1 MWKQGVIALLITA
14 CLSIAGCATT
24 HSNKGVFHKVG
35 KGETLWGIAHAYGV
49 DLQDLAEAN
58 NIKDPTQI
66 KKEQRLFIPGIKG
79 KTRKADKS
87 LPGPPPKSRKIV
99 VEKGK
104 FAWPVKG
111 TVVSP
116 YGMRNDVMHQGIDIA
131 APRNTPILASESGTV
146 VYSGSGM
153 KGYGNVVILKH
164 AGDFYTVYA
173 HNEKNLVKA
182 GEKVNKGSAIALV
195 GDTGNAEAC
204 HVHFEVRQDKKTRNP
219 LFFLP

>member
-1 MWKQGVIALLITA
+1 MWKQNVIVFLITTYL
-14 CLSIAGCATT
+14 CVAGCATT

-58 NIKDPTQI
+58 NIKDHTQI
-66 KKEQRLFIPGIKG
+66 EKGQRLFIPGIK
-79 KTRKADKS
+79 KKSRKADKS
-87 LPGPPPKSRKIV
+87 RPSPPLKSGKVV

-111 TVVSP
+111 TVISP
-116 YGMRNDVMHQGIDIA
+116 YGIRNDVMHQGIDIA
-131 APRNTPILASESGTV
+131 APRSTPILASESGTA

-173 HNEKNLVKA
+173 HNEKNLVKT
-182 GEKVNKGSAIALV
+182 GEKVKKGSAIALV
-195 GDTGNAEAC
+195 GDTGNAEAY
-204 HVHFEVRQDKKTRNP
+204 HVHFEVRQGKKTGNP

>member
-1 MWKQGVIALLITA
+1 
-14 CLSIAGCATT
+14 
-24 HSNKGVFHKVG
+24 
-35 KGETLWGIAHAYGV
+35 GIAHAYGV

-58 NIKDPTQI
+58 NIKDHTQI
-66 KKEQRLFIPGIKG
+66 KKGQRLFIPRVRPDPLSERVPRSGVG
-79 KTRKADKS
+79 RTRKADKS
-87 LPGPPPKSRKIV
+87 RPSPPLKSRKVV

-146 VYSGSGM
+146 VYANNGM

-182 GEKVNKGSAIALV
+182 GEKVKKSSAIALV
-195 GDTGNAEAC
+195 GDTGNAEAY
-204 HVHFEVRQDKKTRNP
+204 HVHFEVRQGKKTGNP

>member
-14 CLSIAGCATT
+14 YLAIAGCATT
-24 HSNKGVFHKVG
+24 HSNKGVFHKVN

-58 NIKDPTQI
+58 NIKDHTQI
-66 KKEQRLFIPGIKG
+66 EKGQRLFIPGIK
-79 KTRKADKS
+79 KKSRKADKS
-87 LPGPPPKSRKIV
+87 LAEPPLKSRKV
-99 VEKGK
+99 VVGKGK

-111 TVVSP
+111 TVISP
-116 YGMRNDVMHQGIDIA
+116 YGMRNDVMHRGIDIA
-131 APRNTPILASESGTV
+131 APRSTPILASESGTA

-182 GEKVNKGSAIALV
+182 GEKVKKGSAIALV
-195 GDTGNAEAC
+195 GDTGNAEAY
-204 HVHFEVRQDKKTRNP
+204 HVHFEVRQGKKTGNP

>member
-1 MWKQGVIALLITA
+1 MWKQGVIAILITA
-14 CLSIAGCATT
+14 YLSIAGCATI
-24 HSNKGVFHKVG
+24 HSNKGVSHKVG

-66 KKEQRLFIPGIKG
+66 KKGQRLFIPGIKG
-79 KTRKADKS
+79 KTGKTDKS
-87 LPGPPPKSRKIV
+87 LPGSPPKSGKVI

-104 FAWPVKG
+104 FAWPLKG
-111 TVVSP
+111 TVISA

-131 APRNTPILASESGTV
+131 APRNTPIRASESGTA

-182 GEKVNKGSAIALV
+182 GGKVNKGSAIALV

-204 HVHFEVRQDKKTRNP
+204 HVHFEVRQGKKTRNP

>member
-1 MWKQGVIALLITA
+1 MRRQNLIAFLIA
-14 CLSIAGCATT
+14 AYLGFAGCAALPS
-24 HSNKGVFHKVG
+24 HKGVFHRVD
-35 KGETLWGIAHAYGV
+35 KGETLWRIAHAYGV

-66 KKEQRLFIPGIKG
+66 KPGQRLFIPGVK
-79 KTRKADKS
+79 KTRKVDKH
-87 LPGPPPKSRKIV
+87 LPEPEPKSRKIV

-111 TVVSP
+111 AVTSP

-131 APRNTPILASESGTV
+131 APRNTPVRAAESGTV
-146 VYSGSGM
+146 VYSDNGM

-164 AGDFYTVYA
+164 AKDFYTVYG
-173 HNEKNLVKA
+173 HNQKNLVKA
-182 GEKVNKGSAIALV
+182 GEKVKKGSAIALV

-204 HVHFEVRQDKKTRNP
+204 HVHFEVRQGKKTRNP
-219 LFFLP
+219 IFFLP